1 MSESPDRQTPGPGE
15 IFLDHVGW
23 YVPDMDV
30 ASAAFERLGFP
41 LSPYT
46 PHSHES
52 ADGTRAP
59 SGTANRCAMLE
70 RGYLEILTHVPELDL
85 PLARQLR
92 AGLDRYTGLHLIA
105 FTCADADAEHARLN
119 AEGFAP
125 LPVAHLRRPIE
136 TDGGGEGMTRF
147 SVIRLPPGT
156 MAEGRIQALTQD
168 TPEIVWQPSL
178 IARDNAISALSG
190 VVVCTDDPG
199 ETAGRFARFTG
210 REARAKAGRI
220 DIVLDRGVLSLVTP
234 AQLSALIPGAESPA
248 MPFIAAVVLRS
259 RDLEATQRFLEA
271 RETPFGRMEAQNIV
285 VPANVAVGASLVV
298 LGPEANWPDG

>member
-1 MSESPDRQTPGPGE
+1 MSESSDRQTPGPGE

-23 YVPDMDV
+23 YVPDMDA

-46 PHSHES
+46 PHSHEG

-105 FTCADADAEHARLN
+105 FTCADTDAEHARLD

-136 TDGGGEGMTRF
+136 TDGGGEEVTRF

-156 MAEGRIQALTQD
+156 MAEGRIQTLTQD

-178 IARDNAISALSG
+178 IARDNAISALCG
-190 VVVCTDDPG
+190 VLVCVDDLG
-199 ETAGRFARFTG
+199 EAAARFARFTG
-210 REARAKAGRI
+210 RKAHAMGRGRM
-220 DIVLDRGVLSLVTP
+220 DIVLDRGVLSLATP
-234 AQLSALIPGAESPA
+234 ARLARVIPGVVVPTT
-248 MPFIAAVVLRS
+248 PFIAVVALRS
-259 RDLEATQRFLEA
+259 RDIGATARSLEAGGVPFTQF
-271 RETPFGRMEAQNIV
+271 PDMII
-285 VPANVAVGASLVV
+285 VPAAAAMGASLIIH
-298 LGPEANWPDG
+298 GPRARRLLD